1 MVPGKI
7 LRAKRP
13 TRQQGGLM
21 AAAGL
26 APGQWLV
33 AFEDGRYMHLV
44 EKYFERRE
52 TCIIDKASA
61 EIDKRPGASN
71 SDPGHK
77 KKYNKTNLRQNRYQ
91 QRRHRITA
99 CKVCGRWH

>member
-21 AAAGL
+21 ADAGL
-26 APGQWLV
+26 DPNQWLV

-44 EKYFERRE
+44 EKHFERRE
-52 TCIIDKASA
+52 ICIIDKAEKCVVKS
-61 EIDKRPGASN
+61 PGACQ
-71 SDPGHK
+71 SDPGQK
-77 KKYNKTNLRQNRYQ
+77 KNTPSLL
-91 QRRHRITA
+91 
-99 CKVCGRWH
+99 

>member
-1 MVPGKI
+1 
-7 LRAKRP
+7 
-13 TRQQGGLM
+13 M

-52 TCIIDKASA
+52 TCIIDKDSA
-61 EIDKRPGASN
+61 EIVKSPGACQ
-71 SDPGHK
+71 SDPGQK
-77 KKYNKTNLRQNRYQ
+77 KKYTKPIIRQKRMV
-91 QRRHRITA
+91 
-99 CKVCGRWH
+99 CK

>member
-13 TRQQGGLM
+13 TWRQGNLM
-21 AAAGL
+21 ADAGL
-26 APGQWLV
+26 DPNQWLV

-52 TCIIDKASA
+52 TCIIDTVEKCVVKS
-61 EIDKRPGASN
+61 PGAWQGK
-71 SDPGHK
+71 PG
-77 KKYNKTNLRQNRYQ
+77 QE
-91 QRRHRITA
+91 
-99 CKVCGRWH
+99 